1 MKTEQ
6 KLIEIESLIE
16 NLLKKHATGGL
27 LKYKVL
33 SFADQY
39 ENLSVSMIIEK
50 LGIKKSN
57 FALLASELERQG
69 LLETALGWVSKNWE
83 KDGNLEIRYIHKDN
97 ILPDKIEKTLFNI
110 VKSSFSQRR
119 KTIINSLNGTCGKSK
134 IEIEK
139 ICELLNIDSRSR
151 AENLSLED
159 FIKLAKHIVN

>member
-1 MKTEQ
+1 MKTAQ
-6 KLIEIESLIE
+6 KLIEIETLIE

-69 LLETALGWVSKNWE
+69 LLEIKHAEIDRRCRFLRLTDKGRRE
-83 KDGNLEIRYIHKDN
+83 LENYI
-97 ILPDKIEKTLFNI
+97 
-110 VKSSFSQRR
+110 S
-119 KTIINSLNGTCGKSK
+119 
-134 IEIEK
+134 
-139 ICELLNIDSRSR
+139 
-151 AENLSLED
+151 SLEED
-159 FIKLAKHIVN
+159 FSMIDIDTEKAIDILNYYLNKRI